1 MALKIETYH
10 DLSNHQL
17 HNCCQKTSPTGEVFV
32 PLMVSALFCARRRW
46 TVKVQRN
53 LNGHGWPRME
63 TWKETWNPSP
73 ADCFDLFADWLTNLL
88 THWLTD
94 SLTKNGCCVA
104 WQVSISIQ
112 KSCCFLSASEQL
124 ASALSWG
131 SRLGTDTLR
140 QPSTTWWSVVGHSC
154 RVRLSRDAGKTW
166 PPPEFLQLAKGF
178 ESFFG
183 GGVTQNI
190 PDVLNLTQ
198 RHLDQ
203 TKKASAEVFECR
215 HDDIIYIYIS

>member
-1 MALKIETYH
+1 MTYPITSSTIAAKKH
-10 DLSNHQL
+10 LPRGRYSFRSWCL
-17 HNCCQKTSPTGEVFV
+17 HYLRPSTVNSESPKK
-32 PLMVSALFCARRRW
+32 P
-46 TVKVQRN
+46 Q
-53 LNGHGWPRME
+53 WPRMA
-63 TWKETWNPSP
+63 T
-73 ADCFDLFADWLTNLL
+73 DGDLEGDMKPQPCWLFRLPIYWLTNLL

-124 ASALSWG
+124 ASALSWA

-166 PPPEFLQLAKGF
+166 PPPEFLRLGKAF
-178 ESFFG
+178 ESG
-183 GGVTQNI
+183 
-190 PDVLNLTQ
+190 
-198 RHLDQ
+198 
-203 TKKASAEVFECR
+203 
-215 HDDIIYIYIS
+215 